1 MANLLGKDVIQL
13 TLDKTR
19 EQAALKKKK
28 QDKMKQAKL
37 TRDAI
42 MEIKRLKLE
51 KDAGKCKSKKDKD
64 KDKNA

>member
-37 TRDAI
+37 ARDAI

-51 KDAGKCKSKKDKD
+51 KDAGKSKSKKDKD

>member
-28 QDKMKQAKL
+28 QDKMK
-37 TRDAI
+37 
-42 MEIKRLKLE
+42 
-51 KDAGKCKSKKDKD
+51 
-64 KDKNA
+64 